1 MWRIS
6 HGKKERIEQMKLI
19 LRQNYESLGEAGTVI
34 NVKPGFARNFLI
46 PKGLAMLA
54 TDKNLKKY
62 ENEKK
67 QMSWRQE
74 KEKRQSEE
82 LAKTLEN
89 VSCTIT
95 VQVGEEDKMFGSV
108 TSQNIAE
115 ALESQGYKIDKR
127 KITLDEPIK
136 SLGIYSIPIKLH
148 TDVEAKVK
156 VWVVKE

>member
-1 MWRIS
+1 
-6 HGKKERIEQMKLI
+6 MKII
-19 LRQNYESLGEAGTVI
+19 LRQDHEKLGEAGNII

-46 PKGLAMLA
+46 PQGIAMA
-54 TDKNLKKY
+54 ASPQNKKRF

-67 QMSWRQE
+67 QMNWRKEQE
-74 KEKRQSEE
+74 KRKAEE
-82 LAKTLEN
+82 LAKQLES

-95 VQVGEEDKMFGSV
+95 VQVGEEDKLFGSV

-115 ALESQGYKIDKR
+115 SLAAQEYEIDKR
-127 KITLDEPIK
+127 KIQLEEPIK
-136 SLGIYSIPIKLH
+136 SLGIYSVPIKLH

>member
-1 MWRIS
+1 
-6 HGKKERIEQMKLI
+6 MKVI
-19 LRQNYESLGEAGTVI
+19 LRQDHENLGEAGKII

-46 PKGLAMLA
+46 PQGLALA
-54 TDKNLKKY
+54 ASPQNKKRF

-67 QMSWRQE
+67 QMNWRKEQE
-74 KEKRQSEE
+74 KRKAEE

-95 VQVGEEDKMFGSV
+95 VQVGEEDKLFGSV

-115 ALESQGYKIDKR
+115 SLESQGYEIDKR
-127 KITLDEPIK
+127 KIQLEEPIK
-136 SLGIYSIPIKLH
+136 SLGIYSVPIKLH
-148 TDVEAKVK
+148 TEVNAKVK

>member
-1 MWRIS
+1 
-6 HGKKERIEQMKLI
+6 MKII
-19 LRQNYESLGEAGTVI
+19 LRQDHENLGEAGKII

-46 PKGLAMLA
+46 PQGLAMA
-54 TDKNLKKY
+54 ASPQNKKRF

-67 QMSWRQE
+67 QMNWRKEQE
-74 KEKRQSEE
+74 KRKAEE

-95 VQVGEEDKMFGSV
+95 VQVGEEDKLFGSV

-115 ALESQGYKIDKR
+115 SLESQGYEIDKR
-127 KITLDEPIK
+127 KIQLEEPIK
-136 SLGIYSIPIKLH
+136 SLGIYSVPIKLH
-148 TDVEAKVK
+148 TEVDAKVK

>member
-1 MWRIS
+1 MRV
-6 HGKKERIEQMKLI
+6 L
-19 LRQNYESLGEAGTVI
+19 LRQKYESLGEAGQVV
-34 NVKPGFARNFLI
+34 NVKAGFARNFLI
-46 PKGLAMLA
+46 PKGFALLA
-54 TDKNLKKY
+54 TDQSVVKY

-67 QMSWRQE
+67 QTFWRQE

-108 TSQNIAE
+108 TSQNIAD
-115 ALESQGYKIDKR
+115 ALESKGYTVDKR
-127 KITLDEPIK
+127 RIVLEEPIK
-136 SLGIYSIPIKLH
+136 SLGIYSVPIKLH
-148 TDVEAKVK
+148 SDVEAKVK

>member
-1 MWRIS
+1 
-6 HGKKERIEQMKLI
+6 MKVL
-19 LRQNYESLGEAGTVI
+19 LRQDYEKLGEAGKVI

-46 PKGLAMLA
+46 PKGFALLA
-54 TDKNLKKY
+54 TDQSVVQY

-67 QMSWRQE
+67 QTFWRQE
-74 KEKRQSEE
+74 KEKRQSED

-108 TSQNIAE
+108 TSQNIAD
-115 ALESQGYKIDKR
+115 ALESKGYKIDKR
-127 KITLDEPIK
+127 KIVLEEPIK
-136 SLGIYSIPIKLH
+136 SLGIYSVPIKLH
-148 TDVEAKVK
+148 SDVEAKVK

>member
-1 MWRIS
+1 
-6 HGKKERIEQMKLI
+6 MKLL
-19 LRQNYESLGEAGTVI
+19 LRQDYKPLGEAGEVV

-46 PKGLAMLA
+46 PNGLAMLA
-54 TDKNLKKY
+54 SDKNLKRY

-67 QMSWRQE
+67 QMFWRQE

-108 TSQNIAE
+108 TSQNITE
-115 ALESQGYKIDKR
+115 ALGAQGYSVDKR
-127 KITLDEPIK
+127 KIILEEPIK
-136 SLGIYSIPIKLH
+136 SLGIYSVPIKLH

>member
-1 MWRIS
+1 
-6 HGKKERIEQMKLI
+6 MKLI
-19 LRQNYESLGEAGTVI
+19 LRQDYEPLGEAGNVV

-54 TDKNLKKY
+54 NDKNLKKF
-62 ENEKK
+62 ENDKK
-67 QMSWRQE
+67 QMFWRQE
-74 KEKRQSEE
+74 KEKRLSEE

-115 ALESQGYKIDKR
+115 ALESQGYTIDRR
-127 KITLDEPIK
+127 KIVLDEPIK
-136 SLGIYSIPIKLH
+136 SLGIYSVPIKLH